1 MCRNEAPNKAVTS
14 RSAPQGRNRP
24 AVSPRRPRACSI
36 PGLVFLLAQHHRPGD
51 GWVADWAHTLE
62 IPGLMLGLAGTGYGP
77 LRQAAGERVP
87 LVLALEQ
94 TAWSEPLRF

>member
-1 MCRNEAPNKAVTS
+1 MPSRVITLSQAPA
-14 RSAPQGRNRP
+14 SAPGLSRQGAR
-24 AVSPRRPRACSI
+24 
-36 PGLVFLLAQHHRPGD
+36 LVFLLAQHHRPGD

-94 TAWSEPLRF
+94 TAW